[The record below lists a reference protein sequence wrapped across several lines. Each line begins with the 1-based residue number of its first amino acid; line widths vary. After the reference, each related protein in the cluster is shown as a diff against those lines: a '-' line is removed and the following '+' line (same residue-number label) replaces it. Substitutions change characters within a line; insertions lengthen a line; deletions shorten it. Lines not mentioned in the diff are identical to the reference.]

1 MTTAEI
7 ERNVKTVRAEIAR
20 AAAEAGRSPREILL
34 AAATKMNDAEAVR
47 AAIRAG
53 VDICGE
59 NRVQEMLEKNAQN
72 AYAGVPLHFIGICR
86 RTRCA
91 RSSGSA
97 R

>member
-34 AAATKMNDAEAVR
+34 AAATKMNDADSVR

-53 VDICGE
+53 VDICGD
-59 NRVQEMLEKNAQN
+59 
-72 AYAGVPLHFIGICR
+72 
-86 RTRCA
+86 A